1 MSTDFVLPELGENI
15 ETIEVV
21 KLLISPGDA
30 IVEDQPVLELETGKA
45 AVEVP
50 STLSGVVKEVHVC
63 EGEEISVGQA
73 MFSVEVDQPAGMQSL
88 TEGTPEK
95 QAAPPASA
103 TPATA
108 ETPSSP
114 VTVPP
119 ASARGGAVEF
129 TLPELGENIESIE
142 IVKVMVKRGDTIA
155 IDQIV
160 LELETDK
167 AAVDVPSSVEGIVT
181 EVSVQAGDTIVAGD
195 VVFSCSRT
203 AAPAEPVTPTP
214 ATEPAPTPTASDAS
228 AETPSSPAQPAAP
241 ASLPPPAGGDVPAA
255 PSVRKFAREIGID
268 ITQVF
273 GTGPQGRISIDDV
286 KQHSKQANE
295 GEAPATPGAIAG
307 PRLPAFEKWG
317 DVRRERMSG
326 IRRKTAQYT
335 ANAWSQ
341 IPHVTVFDAA
351 DVTQLEDLRKRFA
364 NKSEE
369 AGGKLTMSA
378 MIVKVAAQALRV
390 YPNFNASIDME
401 KQEII
406 YKNYCNV
413 GVAVNTGR
421 GLLVPVIRNTD
432 EKSMIEIAVELFR
445 IAEKARA
452 GKIEMQEIEGGTFTV
467 TNLGRTCGTFFT
479 PMINS
484 PEVAILGVGRMFQ
497 ERDLEGNVRKKLPLS
512 LSFDHRIIDGAESVR
527 FLGWIIEALDE
538 PLLLSLDG

>member
-21 KLLISPGDA
+21 KLLINPGDA
-30 IVEDQPVLELETGKA
+30 IVEDQPVLELETDKA

-50 STLSGVVKEVHVC
+50 STLSGVVKEVHVG
-63 EGEEISVGQA
+63 EGDEISVGQVI
-73 MFSVEVDQPAGMQSL
+73 FSVEVDQPAGTQSS
-88 TEGTPEK
+88 TEETPAKRADPPSSETPPPAVTPSPAA
-95 QAAPPASA
+95 AAPPASD
-103 TPATA
+103 
-108 ETPSSP
+108 
-114 VTVPP
+114 
-119 ASARGGAVEF
+119 RGGVVEF
-129 TLPELGENIESIE
+129 TLPELGENIDSIE
-142 IVKVMVKRGDTIA
+142 IVKVMVKPGDTIA
-155 IDQIV
+155 MDQVV

-167 AAVDVPSSVEGIVT
+167 AAVEVPSSVEGVIT
-181 EVSVQAGDTIVAGD
+181 EVCVQAGDAITVGD
-195 VVFSCSRT
+195 VVFKCSST
-203 AAPAEPVTPTP
+203 STPPEPVAPKP
-214 ATEPAPTPTASDAS
+214 AADSVPAATAPDASD
-228 AETPSSPAQPAAP
+228 ETPSSPAQPAATAP
-241 ASLPPPAGGDVPAA
+241 LPPPAGGHVPAA

-268 ITQVF
+268 ITQVS
-273 GTGPQGRISIDDV
+273 GSGPQERISVDDV
-286 KQHSKQANE
+286 KRHSKQINE
-295 GEAPATPGAIAG
+295 GRVSATPVTIAG
-307 PRLPAFEKWG
+307 PRLPEFEKWG

-326 IRRKTAQYT
+326 IRRKTAQHM

-341 IPHVTVFDAA
+341 IPHVTVFDTA

-364 NKSEE
+364 KKAEE
-369 AGGKLTMSA
+369 AGGKLTMGA

-413 GVAVNTGR
+413 GVAVDTER

-432 EKSMIEIAVELFR
+432 EKSMIEIAVELLR

-452 GKIEMQEIEGGTFTV
+452 GKIEMREIEGGTFTV

-479 PMINS
+479 PMINY